1 MIRCVNSCWNQLP
14 QTLVGA
20 TTPMRMIRTHSQQ
33 AQVSTATHQR
43 LNRFLY
49 LSRQL
54 YNAALDERINAYRK
68 AGESIGLY
76 DQYTSFTQIRRDDA
90 EMSSYGVQPFRS
102 VLNRLDRSFKRF
114 FRQGGFPR
122 FKGRNRGIRS
132 FETHQFR
139 IRVSGTRH
147 AVQIKGF
154 GRFIAKAVPEG
165 EITLVRIV
173 KTPVRVMVQFVCEQ
187 EREVSVDQSPVV
199 GIDVGVKARATLSTG
214 ESVPK
219 VVINRERSTRLQ
231 RRLST
236 AKKGSHNRYKK
247 KQSLAKEAYRVA
259 ERQRNAVHR
268 TTTDL
273 VKRQRHFAVEDLKI
287 KNMTA
292 HGGNHKRGLN
302 RSILEQQWGT
312 FIQQLTYTAESAGG
326 SVVKVNPRN
335 TSKTCSGCGSV
346 HESLT
351 LKDRVFECEQCGLSL
366 DRDLN
371 AALNIRE
378 LGSSGG
384 KLPDMRPD
392 GVPIGGVTRRAA

>member
-1 MIRCVNSCWNQLP
+1 
-14 QTLVGA
+14 
-20 TTPMRMIRTHSQQ
+20 MRMIRTHSQT
-33 AQVSTATHQR
+33 AQLSRATHQR
-43 LNRFLY
+43 LDRFLY

-76 DQYTSFTQIRRDDA
+76 DHYTSFTQIRRDDA

-102 VLNRLDRSFKRF
+102 VLNGLDRSFKRF
-114 FRQGGFPR
+114 FRHGGFPR
-122 FKGRNRGIRS
+122 FKGRHRGIRS
-132 FETHQFR
+132 FETSSFR
-139 IRVSGTRH
+139 LFASGTRH

-154 GRFIAKAVPEG
+154 GRFIVKALPEG

-187 EREVSVDQSPVV
+187 EREVVADQSPVV
-199 GIDVGVKARATLSTG
+199 GIDVGVKAQATLSTG

-219 VVINRERSTRLQ
+219 VVIDRTRQKRLQ
-231 RRLST
+231 RKLSK
-236 AKKGSHNRYKK
+236 AKRGSHNRYKK
-247 KQSLAKEAYRVA
+247 RQSLAREAYRVA
-259 ERQRNAVHR
+259 ERQRTALHR

-273 VKRQRHFAVEDLKI
+273 VRRHRHFAGEDLKI

-292 HGGNHKRGLN
+292 HGGSHKKGLN
-302 RSILEQQWGT
+302 RSIREQQWGT
-312 FIQQLTYTAESAGG
+312 FVSQLTYKAESAGG

-351 LKDRVFECEQCGLSL
+351 LKDRVFECLKCGMSL

-378 LGSSGG
+378 RGSSGG
-384 KLPDMRPD
+384 NVPDMRPD
-392 GVPIGGVTRRAA
+392 VVPIGGVARRAA

>member
-1 MIRCVNSCWNQLP
+1 
-14 QTLVGA
+14 
-20 TTPMRMIRTHSQQ
+20 MRIVRTHSQT
-33 AQVSTATHQR
+33 AQLSRATHQR
-43 LNRFLY
+43 LDRFLY

-76 DQYTSFTQIRRDDA
+76 DQYKSFTQIRRDDA

-114 FRQGGFPR
+114 FRHGGFPR

-139 IRVSGTRH
+139 ICASGTRH
-147 AVQIKGF
+147 AVQIKGC
-154 GRFIAKAVPEG
+154 GRFIVKAVPEG
-165 EITLVRIV
+165 EIKLIRIV

-187 EREVSVDQSPVV
+187 EREVVADQSPVV
-199 GIDVGVKARATLSTG
+199 GIDVGVKAQATLSTG

-219 VVINRERSTRLQ
+219 VVIDRTRQKRLQ
-231 RRLST
+231 RKLST
-236 AKKGSHNRYKK
+236 AKRGSHSRYKK
-247 KQSLAKEAYRVA
+247 RHSLAREAYRVA
-259 ERQRNAVHR
+259 ERQRAALHR

-273 VKRQRHFAVEDLKI
+273 VRRHRHFAVEDLKI

-292 HGGNHKRGLN
+292 HGGSHKTGLN

-312 FIQQLTYTAESAGG
+312 FVSQLTYTAESAGG

-351 LKDRVFECEQCGLSL
+351 LKDRVFECEQCGTSL

-378 LGSSGG
+378 RGSSGG
-384 KLPDMRPD
+384 NVPDMRPD
-392 GVPIGGVTRRAA
+392 GELIGGSTRRAA

>member
-1 MIRCVNSCWNQLP
+1 
-14 QTLVGA
+14 
-20 TTPMRMIRTHSQQ
+20 MRMIRTYSQQ
-33 AQVSTATHQR
+33 AKMSAATHQR

-68 AGESIGLY
+68 AGVSISYY
-76 DQYTSFTQIRRDDA
+76 DQCASFTALRHDDP
-90 EMSSYGVQPFRS
+90 EIERYGVLPFRS
-102 VLNRLDRSFKRF
+102 VLYRLDRSFKRF

-122 FKGRNRGIRS
+122 FKGRHRGIRS
-132 FETHQFR
+132 FETSSFR
-139 IRVSGTRH
+139 LFASGTRH
-147 AVQIKGF
+147 AVQIKGC
-154 GRFIAKAVPEG
+154 GRFIVKALPEG
-165 EITLVRIV
+165 EITLVRV
-173 KTPVRVMVQFVCEQ
+173 VTTPVRVMVQFVCEQ
-187 EREVSVDQSPVV
+187 DREVVADQSPVV
-199 GIDVGVKARATLSTG
+199 GIDVGVKAQATLSTG

-302 RSILEQQWGT
+302 RSILEQQRGT
-312 FIQQLTYTAESAGG
+312 FIQQLTYKAESAGG

-371 AALNIRE
+371 AARNIRE
-378 LGSSGG
+378 RGSSGG

-392 GVPIGGVTRRAA
+392 GVPIGGVARRAA